1 MIERVLPSVVMVI
14 ALAATACGGG
24 GASAPTVALSP
35 AAEAGRSIAVDSGCT
50 SCHGA
55 NGQGG
60 VGPAWVGLAGSVR
73 PLVDGT
79 EVVADRAYL
88 TRSIVE
94 PQAQQAQGYTIMMP
108 VSNLSDAQVASIVD
122 YLEELS

>member
-1 MIERVLPSVVMVI
+1 M
-14 ALAATACGGG
+14 
-24 GASAPTVALSP
+24 TVAL
-35 AAEAGRSIAVDSGCT
+35 DSGCT

-73 PLVDGT
+73 PLDDGR
-79 EVVADRAYL
+79 EVVADRDYL

-94 PQAQQAQGYTIMMP
+94 PQAEQAQGYTIKMP
-108 VSNLSDAQVASIVD
+108 VSNLTDAQVSSIVD